1 MADYNF
7 RIKGTGQLDVSSI
20 TSSLSK
26 VEKAFSGIKVN
37 KKLENN
43 FRSIFRS
50 LEQEID
56 NFNEKMQG
64 GFKNKGDVSALENS
78 AKKISLLFSQLE
90 EDVNKA
96 YSSLS
101 AKGAKGILQLSDSDT
116 KKVQELDK
124 QIKQVES
131 SLKSLS
137 KQKVDLSSLLGNF
150 QTSKAAESARKIIE
164 TYASGAEGSLES
176 ALKQIDTAIQ
186 RQQSAARG
194 FGQTGNIQANIDSFE
209 QLRTA
214 ILNTEQESGN
224 LNNKLNSL
232 QSDKA
237 QVLNT
242 AFQNLQSSTRAAA
255 DSLSQTKTSV
265 EGTTSSLVAAKQA
278 QQEFNSELEQLKTRA
293 TYFFSL
299 QNGVNLFKKAVS
311 DAFDTVKTLDKA
323 MTETAVV
330 TDFSVGDM
338 WDQLPRYTEIA
349 DQLGASIQGAYET
362 MTLYYQQGL
371 DMNQTFQIGTETM
384 KMARIAGMDYAE
396 STNLM
401 TAALRGFNMELN
413 DTSAKRINDVY
424 SELAAITASDTQEI
438 ATAMTK
444 TASIASSANMEFET
458 TAAFLAQMIETTR
471 EPAENLGTA
480 MKTIIARFQE
490 MKSAPQDTFD
500 VDGETV
506 SVNKVETA
514 LKSVGVQLRDTK
526 GQFRDLDDVF
536 LDLAERWDSLDIMQ
550 QRYVATTAAGSR
562 QQSRFIAMMSNYDRV
577 VELVDAAYDSAGSS
591 DKQFEKTLDSLE
603 AKLNRLS
610 SAWQQFTMGIANSS
624 FIKAGVDILTSF
636 LTVVNNLTEKL
647 GSVGGAIAKIGVAWG
662 ALKLGKAGFNGIFSL
677 IGKTMG
683 IAGTQAGQQFQ
694 QNFSKSISKI
704 SLKEGAQ
711 LKTVAASLQKQIGS
725 ADFID
730 VSSLQQMFAKIPATL
745 QAEAMKAAPQTVAA
759 LSTSL
764 EESLRQNINSTDD
777 EVLAWVQ
784 RIKEQFEKDLQT
796 IGLDKALQNAMTTAG
811 KGVEIQSSI
820 PGLKTLVKAK
830 GDWTGDMAIKA
841 TDAQQLADA
850 MGKISS
856 ATGAAGS
863 ALMNFSNVLNQLGLE
878 KAASLVGT
886 FGSALMSL
894 GGIISSVMSMISILG
909 GGVTLVLTLITAVTA
924 GIIALA
930 VHQKKVAESKT
941 VEARLEKAQKATENA
956 KESANEAEEAY
967 NELLS
972 AGQDYTDLR
981 AKLDDLT
988 EGTQAWTEALLEAN
1002 AAAIALAQDYP
1013 ELAGMMTRDERGILG
1028 FKEGALD
1035 EFYSQKQQK
1044 VRASSI
1050 AQNIAQIKEEQLT
1063 YEKTIGDLGGSAAG
1077 SLTEW
1082 FKGFTGVLSDVITD
1096 YSPTDG
1102 EGKQIV
1108 INTAEEM
1115 AQSLYSTM
1123 IQSIADADYNEEEA
1137 KKLFAQR
1144 VSTDGMDIYD
1154 SETGKYLKEEYEGFV
1169 NDFFT
1174 NYSDYEN
1181 KASKAALDNAE
1192 QVGAQ
1197 WSAIVTQ
1204 SASDELLK
1212 SDYSSLVQDYFSKI
1226 VPPDD
1231 FIEAVEGQFTLSQAY
1246 ADAGMTEVGPTA
1258 QDDLDNLQKLYSNL
1272 TGIALDSVKEQYDEE
1287 EELMAQIESVWT
1299 GTQIQDAMQNQMDK
1313 LVNVI
1318 ETSKMPEAM
1327 IKVISALSGSSS
1339 ALGVNDYQTFFS
1351 DTSYWLAKTTAD
1363 SGYTPSELA
1372 RNLGFDDYRTLYGAL
1387 EQVLPQIQKQYT
1399 DNLEKFA
1406 NMYAGFNTQKDL
1418 MDQQTQAS
1426 FLAEAQKIDPQDWLK
1441 VMETAQSIQLNLGD
1455 EGAGSYF
1462 NTMFEALSS
1471 GNEELASDLDSIF
1484 GSIDYSNPIEA
1495 FREVT
1500 AGAESSEEAIAAVGQ
1515 KMLEAGQQSFSAGE
1529 QIKYFLNSADYEDLA
1544 EDIEKAKEEN
1554 GKLTADNIKDLAE
1567 GSQTLT
1573 HLMDNLNMSA
1583 KTTADIFNAIDDGRI
1598 GIDDVTN
1605 SMVKLLEVSNQ
1616 FDNTIDGTLSLIE
1629 NFDPGRDEGKVG
1641 EFVQSLTESVEE
1653 MWKNGEYGNTQLQNY
1668 LKLMFGEDAWNKA
1681 LSDAGGNLERA
1692 ETGFVKRLGVIEDNL
1707 YGAWDDLARN
1717 YKESQDKASEALG
1730 KKLSVTLGKDNDII
1744 LDVGQATTEETVQ
1757 WLADAYQVSEEYAEM
1772 MLTDFA
1778 NYSADLQKELK
1789 LNDWNAGIADY
1800 VSNKQQEGASAGLY
1814 RPVTETG
1821 GALQGQISFSD
1832 KEIQS
1837 ISAAT
1842 GKSSEQIWSDIYTQM
1857 TGVETEF
1864 QNLGQAWQSFASLTE
1879 KPLYFDLLDDDG
1891 IMKVGNELQDALT
1904 QGFQGSD
1911 PAVKNWIDQFAQD
1924 FGGATN
1930 SINYETASSFL
1941 SSIGV
1946 ASDQIPN
1953 IIQQAAENSDLKIH
1967 INGEDVDA
1975 SELPAKLEQA
1985 AAEAQ
1990 YGAAAQVF
1998 ANAIVDAFTTSTG
2011 IGQAVTNQMTEAGE
2025 SGKSAIQ
2032 EDINSID
2039 GSTLQSV
2046 ISSSIGAGAQAGV
2059 ASAQS
2064 AINSL
2069 KGGTVQVGVD
2079 FKLNK
2084 SGVTTSS
2091 GSSVTFSLY
2100 AKGSK
2105 GIKNNEVGILGD
2117 GGGPELLISK
2127 NGTARLVGENGPE
2140 AAQLKAGDQILT
2152 AKETQAAFNG
2162 NEGATYRAF
2171 AQGYRN
2177 PNSQSKGGGG
2187 SGKSGTS
2194 SSSSSSGS
2202 SSDSTD
2208 EWKNDYDWLYNLT
2221 EDINE
2226 QLRIREKLEKRY
2238 SRILRDETKSISDLA
2253 QNIYSQID
2261 SLEAQRKLQQEMYDK
2276 RKFEMEEAL
2285 KAYSDISEYA
2295 TYNWKDNTIEI
2306 DWGKI
2311 DEVTDSE
2318 LGDRIDEYIGHLER
2332 IQDAMDDA
2340 EDALDDIIDEI
2351 QDLKDEGKDEY
2362 SSFEQKVMDAYIQ
2375 REQEKID
2382 ALSDLDSNITDANS
2396 RLLSSIQSNLDK
2408 IRQERDNQKTEEDLA
2423 EKERRLAYLRQDT
2436 SGANALEIK
2445 KLEKE
2450 LQESRQDYTDSL
2462 IDQKISELQDQN
2474 DRASEERRQQIEL
2487 LQAQLDY
2494 NQKNGEYWPLVYGLI
2509 MAGVND
2515 QSQLVKGSELEALF
2529 HNSDEWDGMSG
2540 IQKMAWLEEINQEI
2554 KEGFAWLMRN
2564 SDAASIARQY
2574 ENSFEKGT
2582 DYQAI
2587 INKAVAAGDYLTAA
2601 YAEQR
2606 RNAKIDAL
2614 GLDQEKTFKYQKYL
2628 STYDKNVDYQ
2638 AKINEAIKKGDYLS
2652 AAMYE
2657 QQRNAKIAGEGRKE
2671 GQTHYYEMYLT
2682 GYGLDLSKY
2691 DTSSPSTTPSKP
2703 STPSSTPENN
2713 NSSATT
2719 PRVGSKVSIKDTA
2732 KTYGGS
2738 ASNVSIP
2745 SWVKEQSKNGYTVS
2759 AINSSAG
2766 EALIQELYSWV
2777 KLTDL
2782 DLKQYKK
2789 GGLVDSTGLA
2799 WLDGTKTAPEMVL
2812 SARDTENLITLKD
2825 VLGDILKQ
2833 GVNNSTGDSGEV
2845 TVNVDIKVDK
2855 ISDDY
2860 DVDRMVERVKKSIN
2874 QDARYR
2880 NINALNRLSR

>member
-7 RIKGTGQLDVSSI
+7 KIKGTGQLDVSNI

-26 VEKAFSGIKVN
+26 VEKAFSNIKVN

-43 FRSIFRS
+43 FRSVFNS

-64 GFKNKGDVSALENS
+64 SFKNKGDVSALENS
-78 AKKISLLFSQLE
+78 ARKISLLFSQLE
-90 EDVNKA
+90 TDVNKA
-96 YSSLS
+96 YSSLG

-116 KKVQELDK
+116 KKVQELDR

-131 SLKSLS
+131 SLKNLS
-137 KQKVDLSSLLGNF
+137 KQKVDLSNLLGNF
-150 QTSKAAESARKIIE
+150 QTSKAAESAKKVIE
-164 TYASGAEGSLES
+164 TYVSGAEGSLES

-194 FGQTGNIQANIDSFE
+194 FGQTNNIQANISSFE

-242 AFQNLQSSTRAAA
+242 AFQNLQNSTRAAA
-255 DSLSQTKTSV
+255 DGLSQTKTSV

-278 QQEFNSELEQLKTRA
+278 QQEFNSELEQLKTRT

-299 QNGVNLFKKAVS
+299 QNGVNLFKKAVR

-338 WDQLPRYTEIA
+338 WDQLPRYTELA

-371 DMNQTFQIGTETM
+371 NMDQAFQVGTETM

-396 STNLM
+396 TTNLM
-401 TAALRGFNMELN
+401 TAALRGFNMEIN

-444 TASIASSANMEFET
+444 TASIAKSANMEFET

-577 VELVDAAYDSAGSS
+577 VELVDAAYNSAGSS

-610 SAWQQFTMGIANSS
+610 SAWQQFTMGIANST
-624 FIKAGVDILTSF
+624 FIKGGVDLLTSF

-662 ALKLGKAGFNGIFSL
+662 TLKLGKAGFNGIFSA
-677 IGKTMG
+677 IGRTMG
-683 IAGTQAGQQFQ
+683 LAGTQAGQQFQ
-694 QNFSKSISKI
+694 QNFSKSISKV

-711 LKTVAASLQKQIGS
+711 LKTIAASLQKEIS
-725 ADFID
+725 STDFIN
-730 VSSLQQMFAKIPATL
+730 VSSLQQMFSKIPATL
-745 QAEAMKAAPQTVAA
+745 QAEAMKAAPQTVMA

-764 EESLRQNINSTDD
+764 EESLRQNIGSTDD

-784 RIKEQFEKDLQT
+784 RIKEQFEKDLRT
-796 IGLDKALQNAMTTAG
+796 AGLDKALQNAMATAG
-811 KGVEIQSSI
+811 KGVEVQSSL
-820 PGLKTLVKAK
+820 PGFKTVVKPK
-830 GDWTGDMAIKA
+830 GDWTRNMSIGAG
-841 TDAQQLADA
+841 DAQQLADA
-850 MGKISS
+850 MSKISS

-863 ALMNFSNVLNQLGLE
+863 ALMNFSTILNQLGLE
-878 KAASLVGT
+878 KAASLVGI

-894 GGIISSVMSMISILG
+894 GGIISSVMATISVLG
-909 GGVTLVLTLITAVTA
+909 GWVTLAITAIALLTA
-924 GIIALA
+924 GIIGL
-930 VHQKKVAESKT
+930 VIHLKKVADSKT
-941 VEARLEKAQKATENA
+941 IEARLKKAQKATENA
-956 KESANEAEEAY
+956 KESADDAEEAY
-967 NELLS
+967 NELLN

-981 AKLDDLT
+981 AKLDSLT
-988 EGTQAWTEALLEAN
+988 EGTQGWTEALLEAN

-1013 ELAGMMTRDERGILG
+1013 ELAGMMTRDENGVLG
-1028 FKEGALD
+1028 FKEGALED
-1035 EFYSQKQQK
+1035 FYSQKQK
-1044 VRASSI
+1044 KAGAVAI
-1050 AQNIAQIKEEQLT
+1050 GQNIAQIKEEQLT
-1063 YEKTIGDLGGSAAG
+1063 YEKTAEDLGGSAAG
-1077 SLTEW
+1077 SLTKW
-1082 FKGFTGVLSDVITD
+1082 FEGFTGVLSDVITD

-1102 EGKQIV
+1102 EGNEIV
-1108 INTAEEM
+1108 VNTAEEM
-1115 AQSLYSTM
+1115 AQALYNTM
-1123 IQSIADADYNEEEA
+1123 IQSLVETGYNKEEA
-1137 KKLFAQR
+1137 KKLFAQK
-1144 VSTDGMDIYD
+1144 VSDDGMDIYD
-1154 SETGKYLKEEYEGFV
+1154 SSTGEYVKEEYEGFV
-1169 NDFFT
+1169 DDLFT
-1174 NYSDYEN
+1174 NYSDYVN
-1181 KASKAALDNAE
+1181 KDSKAALDSAKQIE
-1192 QVGAQ
+1192 AQ
-1197 WSAIVTQ
+1197 WSAIITQ
-1204 SASDELLK
+1204 SASDALLK
-1212 SDYSSLVQDYFSKI
+1212 SDYSSAVQDYFSKI
-1226 VPPDD
+1226 VPPED
-1231 FIEAVEGQFTLSQAY
+1231 FIEAVEKQFSLSQAY
-1246 ADAGMTEVGPTA
+1246 DDAGLTEVAPDH
-1258 QDDLDNLQKLYSNL
+1258 QEDLDNLQKLYSNL

-1287 EELMAQIESVWT
+1287 EDLIEQIKSVWT
-1299 GTQIQDAMQNQMDK
+1299 GTQIQDAMQGQMDK
-1313 LVNVI
+1313 LANII
-1318 ETSKMPEAM
+1318 ETSKMPEALTKLM
-1327 IKVISALSGSSS
+1327 AVLTGDGSTLTAEELQAYLSGTGLSK
-1339 ALGVNDYQTFFS
+1339 A
-1351 DTSYWLAKTTAD
+1351 AID
-1363 SGYTPSELA
+1363 SGYDASEIA
-1372 RNLGFDDYRTLYGAL
+1372 EALGFDDRVSLYNAVK
-1387 EQVLPQIQKQYT
+1387 QVIPQIQKQYT
-1399 DNLEKFA
+1399 DNLKKFA
-1406 NMYAGFNTQKDL
+1406 SMYAGFNTQKDL
-1418 MDQQTQAS
+1418 KDQQTKAS
-1426 FLAEAQKIDPQDWLK
+1426 FLADAQKIDPKDMLK
-1441 VMETAQSIQLNLGD
+1441 LMETAQSIQLNLSG

-1471 GNEELASDLDSIF
+1471 GNKELASDLDSIF

-1495 FREVT
+1495 FREIT
-1500 AGAESSEEAIAAVGQ
+1500 AAAESSEGAIAEVGQ
-1515 KMLEAGQQSFSAGE
+1515 KMLETGQQSFSAGE
-1529 QIKYFLNSADYEDLA
+1529 QIKYFLNSADYEELA

-1554 GKLTADNIKDLAE
+1554 GKLTADNIKDLAK

-1573 HLMDNLNMSA
+1573 HLMGNLNMSA
-1583 KTTADIFNAIDDGRI
+1583 KTTADIFNAIGDGKIGLDDI
-1598 GIDDVTN
+1598 TD
-1605 SMVKLLEVSNQ
+1605 SMVKLLEASNQ
-1616 FDNTIDGTLSLIE
+1616 FDNTINGTLSLIE

-1681 LSDAGGNLERA
+1681 LADAGGNLERA

-1717 YKESQDKASEALG
+1717 YKKSQDKASEALG
-1730 KKLSVTLGKDNDII
+1730 KKLTVTLGKDNDII

-1772 MLTDFA
+1772 MLTDFV

-1800 VSNKQQEGASAGLY
+1800 VTSKQEEGAKVGAYSSD
-1814 RPVTETG
+1814 ETTG
-1821 GALQGQISFSD
+1821 KAVFSD
-1832 KEIQS
+1832 KEVQS

-1842 GKSSEQIWSDIYTQM
+1842 GKSSEQVWTDIYSQM

-1864 QNLGQAWQSFASLTE
+1864 QNLKQAYQSFASMTE

-1891 IMKVGNELQDALT
+1891 IMKVGEELQTALT
-1904 QGFQGSD
+1904 EGFQSSN
-1911 PAVKNWIDQFAQD
+1911 PAVQNWVDQFAQD
-1924 FGGATN
+1924 FGGATEA
-1930 SINYETASSFL
+1930 INYETASSFL

-1946 ASDQIPN
+1946 ASDQIPG
-1953 IIQQAAENSDLKIH
+1953 IIQQAAENSNLKIH

-1985 AAEAQ
+1985 AAEVQ

-1998 ANAIVDAFTTSTG
+1998 ADAIVEAFTSATG
-2011 IGQAVTNQMTEAGE
+2011 IGQAVTSQMTEAGE
-2025 SGKSAIQ
+2025 TGKNVIQ

-2046 ISSSIGAGAQAGV
+2046 ISGSIGAGAQAGV

-2069 KGGTVQVGVD
+2069 TGGTVQVGVN

-2091 GSSVTFSLY
+2091 GSSVSFSLY
-2100 AKGSK
+2100 AKGSQ
-2105 GIKNNEVGILGD
+2105 GIKNNEIGILGD

-2127 NGTARLVGENGPE
+2127 NGTARLVGKNGPE
-2140 AAQLKAGDQILT
+2140 AVQLKAGDQILT
-2152 AKETQAAFNG
+2152 AEETQTVFG
-2162 NEGATYRAF
+2162 NNKGTTYRAF

-2177 PNSQSKGGGG
+2177 PDSQSKGGGG
-2187 SGKSGTS
+2187 SGESGGS
-2194 SSSSSSGS
+2194 SGSSSSSSGSSS

-2276 RKFEMEEAL
+2276 RKYEMEEAL

-2295 TYNWKDNTIEI
+2295 TYNWEDNTIEI

-2311 DEVTDSE
+2311 DEVTDTE

-2340 EDALDDIIDEI
+2340 EDSLDDIIDEI

-2382 ALSDLDSNITDANS
+2382 VLSDLDSNITDANS
-2396 RLLSSIQSNLDK
+2396 KLLSSIQSSLDK

-2450 LQESRQDYTDSL
+2450 LQEGRQDYTDSL

-2474 DRASEERRQQIEL
+2474 DRASEERQQQIEL

-2494 NQKNGEYWPLVYGLI
+2494 NQKNGEYWPLVYSLI
-2509 MAGVND
+2509 MTGVND
-2515 QSQLVKGSELEALF
+2515 QSQLVKGSELETLF

-2574 ENSFEKGT
+2574 ENSFDKGT

-2628 STYDKNVDYQ
+2628 STYDKDIDYQ
-2638 AKINEAIKKGDYLS
+2638 AKINEAVKRGDYLS

-2682 GYGLDLSKY
+2682 DYGLDLSKY
-2691 DTSSPSTTPSKP
+2691 DTSTAPTSPSSP
-2703 STPSSTPENN
+2703 STPSPTPEDDG
-2713 NSSATT
+2713 SSTIT

-2732 KTYGGS
+2732 TTYGGS
-2738 ASNVSIP
+2738 ASNISIP
-2745 SWVKEQSKNGYTVS
+2745 DWVKEQSKNGYTVS
-2759 AINSSAG
+2759 AINSSTG
-2766 EALIQELYSWV
+2766 EALIQEIFSWV
-2777 KLTDL
+2777 KLADL
-2782 DLKQYKK
+2782 DLKQYRR

-2833 GVNNSTGDSGEV
+2833 GVSGSTGDSGEV
-2845 TVNVDIKVDK
+2845 TINVDIKVDK

>member
-7 RIKGTGQLDVSSI
+7 KIKGTGQLDVSNI

-26 VEKAFSGIKVN
+26 VEKAFSNIKVN

-43 FRSIFRS
+43 FRSVFNS
-50 LEQEID
+50 LEQEIN

-64 GFKNKGDVSALENS
+64 SFKNKGDVSALENS

-90 EDVNKA
+90 TDVNKA

-116 KKVQELDK
+116 RKVQELDR

-131 SLKSLS
+131 SLKNLS
-137 KQKVDLSSLLGNF
+137 KQKVDLNNLLGNF
-150 QTSKAAESARKIIE
+150 QTSKAAESARKVIE
-164 TYASGAEGSLES
+164 TYVSGAEGSLES

-194 FGQTGNIQANIDSFE
+194 FGQTNNIQANISSFE

-242 AFQNLQSSTRAAA
+242 AFQNLQNSTRAAA
-255 DSLSQTKTSV
+255 GSLSQTKTSV

-278 QQEFNSELEQLKTRA
+278 QQEFNSELEQLKTRT

-299 QNGVNLFKKAVS
+299 QNGVNLFKKAVRA
-311 DAFDTVKTLDKA
+311 AFDTVKTLDKA

-338 WDQLPRYTEIA
+338 WDQLPRYAELA

-371 DMNQTFQIGTETM
+371 NMDQAFQVGTETM

-396 STNLM
+396 TTNLM
-401 TAALRGFNMELN
+401 TAALRGFNMEIN

-444 TASIASSANMEFET
+444 TASIAKSANMEFET

-490 MKSAPQDTFD
+490 MKSAPQDTFE

-577 VELVDAAYDSAGSS
+577 VELVNAAYNSAGSS

-610 SAWQQFTMGIANSS
+610 SAWQQFTMGIANST
-624 FIKAGVDILTSF
+624 FIKGGVDLLTSF

-662 ALKLGKAGFNGIFSL
+662 TLKLGKAGFNGIFSA
-677 IGKTMG
+677 IGRTMG
-683 IAGTQAGQQFQ
+683 LAGTQAGQQFQ

-711 LKTVAASLQKQIGS
+711 LKTIAASLQKEIS
-725 ADFID
+725 STDFIN
-730 VSSLQQMFAKIPATL
+730 VSSLQQMFSKIPATL
-745 QAEAMKAAPQTVAA
+745 QAEAMKAAPQTVTA

-764 EESLRQNINSTDD
+764 EESLRQNIGSTDD

-784 RIKEQFEKDLQT
+784 RIKEQFEKDLRT
-796 IGLDKALQNAMTTAG
+796 VGLDKALQNAMTTAG
-811 KGVEIQSSI
+811 KGVEVQSSL
-820 PGLKTLVKAK
+820 PGFKTVVKPK
-830 GDWTGDMAIKA
+830 GDWTRNMSIGAG
-841 TDAQQLADA
+841 DAQQLADA
-850 MGKISS
+850 MSKISR

-863 ALMNFSNVLNQLGLE
+863 ALMNFSIILNQLGLK
-878 KAASLVGT
+878 KAASLVGI

-894 GGIISSVMSMISILG
+894 GGIISSVMATISILG
-909 GGVTLVLTLITAVTA
+909 GGVTLAITLITLLIA
-924 GIIALA
+924 GIAALA
-930 VHQKKVAESKT
+930 IHLKKVADSKT
-941 VEARLEKAQKATENA
+941 IEARLEKAQKATENA
-956 KESANEAEEAY
+956 KESANDAEEAY
-967 NELLS
+967 NELLN
-972 AGQDYTDLR
+972 AGQNYTDLR
-981 AKLDDLT
+981 AKLDSLT

-1013 ELAGMMTRDERGILG
+1013 ELAGMMTRDEKGVLG
-1028 FKEGALD
+1028 FKEGALED
-1035 EFYSQKQQK
+1035 FYSQRQK
-1044 VRASSI
+1044 KARAAAI
-1050 AQNIAQIKEEQLT
+1050 GQNIAQIEEEQLG
-1063 YEKTIGDLGGSAAG
+1063 YEKTVEDLGGSAAD
-1077 SLTEW
+1077 SLTKW
-1082 FKGFTGVLSDVITD
+1082 FEGFTGVLSDVITD

-1102 EGKQIV
+1102 EGKEIV
-1108 INTAEEM
+1108 VNTTEEM
-1115 AQSLYSTM
+1115 ARALYNTMVQSL
-1123 IQSIADADYNEEEA
+1123 AEADYDTEEA
-1137 KKLFAQR
+1137 KKLFAQK
-1144 VSTDGMDIYD
+1144 VSDDGMNIYN
-1154 SETGKYLKEEYEGFV
+1154 SSTGEYVKGEYEGFV
-1169 NDFFT
+1169 NDLFT
-1174 NYSDYEN
+1174 NYSDYVN
-1181 KASKAALDNAE
+1181 KDSKAAFDSAK
-1192 QVGAQ
+1192 QIGAQ
-1197 WSAIVTQ
+1197 WSAIITQ
-1204 SASDELLK
+1204 SASDTLLK
-1212 SDYSSLVQDYFSKI
+1212 SDYSSVVQDYFSKI
-1226 VPPDD
+1226 VPPED
-1231 FIEAVEGQFTLSQAY
+1231 FIEAVEKQFSLSQAY
-1246 ADAGMTEVGPTA
+1246 DDAGLTEVAPDVQG
-1258 QDDLDNLQKLYSNL
+1258 DLDNLQELYSNL

-1287 EELMAQIESVWT
+1287 EDLIEQIKSVWT
-1299 GTQIQDAMQNQMDK
+1299 GTQIQDAMQGQMDK
-1313 LVNVI
+1313 LANII
-1318 ETSKMPEAM
+1318 ETSKMPEALTKLM
-1327 IKVISALSGSSS
+1327 AVLTGDGSTLTAEEYQAFMSQKGLSM
-1339 ALGVNDYQTFFS
+1339 
-1351 DTSYWLAKTTAD
+1351 TSEETGLNFTQLAEA
-1363 SGYTPSELA
+1363 
-1372 RNLGFDDYRTLYGAL
+1372 LGFDGISSLYEGIKNILPVLQQQRGKAL
-1387 EQVLPQIQKQYT
+1387 GDFSERYYAANSQKLIMGQQAQAEMWEKANKLSTSDIERISQVT
-1399 DNLEKFA
+1399 D
-1406 NMYAGFNTQKDL
+1406 
-1418 MDQQTQAS
+1418 
-1426 FLAEAQKIDPQDWLK
+1426 
-1441 VMETAQSIQLNLGD
+1441 SIKLNLGGD
-1455 EGAGSYF
+1455 GWKSYF
-1462 NTMFEALSS
+1462 NSITDALSS
-1471 GNEELASDLDSIF
+1471 KNTELASDLESIF

-1495 FREVT
+1495 FREIT
-1500 AGAESSEEAIAAVGQ
+1500 AAAESSEGAIATVGQ
-1515 KMLEAGQQSFSAGE
+1515 KMLETGQQSFSAGE

-1554 GKLTADNIKDLAE
+1554 GKLTADNIKDLAK

-1573 HLMDNLNMSA
+1573 HLMGNLNMSA
-1583 KTTADIFNAIDDGRI
+1583 KTTADIFNAIGDGKIGLDDI
-1598 GIDDVTN
+1598 TD
-1605 SMVKLLEVSNQ
+1605 SMVKLLEASNQ
-1616 FDNTIDGTLSLIE
+1616 FDDTIDGTLSLIE

-1641 EFVQSLTESVEE
+1641 DFVQSLTESVEE

-1681 LSDAGGNLERA
+1681 LADAGGNLERA

-1717 YKESQDKASEALG
+1717 YKKSQDKASEALG
-1730 KKLSVTLGKDNDII
+1730 KKLTVTLGKDNDII

-1800 VSNKQQEGASAGLY
+1800 VASKQEEGAKVGAYSSDETTGK
-1814 RPVTETG
+1814 PV
-1821 GALQGQISFSD
+1821 FSD
-1832 KEIQS
+1832 KEVQS
-1837 ISAAT
+1837 ISSAT
-1842 GKSSEQIWSDIYTQM
+1842 GKSSEQIWADIYSQM
-1857 TGVETEF
+1857 TGVETKF
-1864 QNLGQAWQSFASLTE
+1864 QDLKQAYQSFASMTE

-1891 IMKVGNELQDALT
+1891 IMKVGDELQKALT
-1904 QGFQGSD
+1904 EGFQASN
-1911 PAVKNWIDQFAQD
+1911 PAVQNWINQFAQD
-1924 FGGATN
+1924 FGGRTEA
-1930 SINYETASSFL
+1930 INYETASSFL

-1946 ASDQIPN
+1946 ASDQIPG
-1953 IIQQAAENSDLKIH
+1953 IIQQAAENSNLKIH

-1975 SELPAKLEQA
+1975 SELPTKLEQA

-1990 YGAAAQVF
+1990 YGTAAQVF
-1998 ANAIVDAFTTSTG
+1998 ANAIVEAFTSATG
-2011 IGQAVTNQMTEAGE
+2011 IGQAVTSQMTEAGE
-2025 SGKSAIQ
+2025 TGKNVIQ
-2032 EDINSID
+2032 GDINSID
-2039 GSTLQSV
+2039 GSTLQST
-2046 ISSSIGAGAQAGV
+2046 ISSAISAGAQAGV
-2059 ASAQS
+2059 SVAQS

-2069 KGGTVQVGVD
+2069 RGGTVQVGVN
-2079 FKLNK
+2079 FKLNQ

-2091 GSSVTFSLY
+2091 GSSVSFSLY

-2105 GIKNNEVGILGD
+2105 GIRNNEIGILGD

-2127 NGTARLVGENGPE
+2127 NGTARLVGEDGPE
-2140 AAQLKAGDQILT
+2140 AVQLKAGDQILT
-2152 AKETQAAFNG
+2152 AEETQTALG
-2162 NEGATYRAF
+2162 NNRGTTYRAF
-2171 AQGYRN
+2171 AQGYRK
-2177 PNSQSKGGGG
+2177 PNSQSGGGGG
-2187 SGKSGTS
+2187 SGNSGGSSGS

-2202 SSDSTD
+2202 SSSSDK

-2261 SLEAQRKLQQEMYDK
+2261 SLEAQRKLQQEMYNK
-2276 RKFEMEEAL
+2276 RKHEMEEAL
-2285 KAYSDISEYA
+2285 KAYSDISKYA
-2295 TYNWKDNTIEI
+2295 TYNWEDNTIEI

-2311 DEVTDSE
+2311 DEVTDTE

-2340 EDALDDIIDEI
+2340 EDSLDDIIDEI

-2396 RLLSSIQSNLDK
+2396 KLLSSIQSSLDK
-2408 IRQERDNQKTEEDLA
+2408 IRQERANQKAEEDLA

-2450 LQESRQDYTDSL
+2450 LQEGRQDYTDSL

-2474 DRASEERRQQIEL
+2474 DRASEERQQQIEL

-2494 NQKNGEYWPLVYGLI
+2494 NQKNGEYWPLVYSLI
-2509 MAGVND
+2509 MTGVND

-2554 KEGFAWLMRN
+2554 KAGFAWLMRN
-2564 SDAASIARQY
+2564 SDAAAIARQY
-2574 ENSFEKGT
+2574 ENSFDKET

-2587 INKAVAAGDYLTAA
+2587 INKAVAEGDYLTAA

-2628 STYDKNVDYQ
+2628 STYDKNIDYQ
-2638 AKINEAIKKGDYLS
+2638 AKINEAIKNGDYLS

-2657 QQRNAKIAGEGRKE
+2657 QQRNAKLAGEGRKE
-2671 GQTHYYEMYLT
+2671 AQTHYYEMYLT

-2691 DTSSPSTTPSKP
+2691 DTSTAPTSPSSP
-2703 STPSSTPENN
+2703 STPSTAPEDGS
-2713 NSSATT
+2713 SSATT

-2738 ASNVSIP
+2738 ASNISIP
-2745 SWVKEQSKNGYTVS
+2745 NWVKEQSKNGYTIS
-2759 AINSSAG
+2759 AINSSTG
-2766 EALIQELYSWV
+2766 EALIKEIYSWV
-2777 KLTDL
+2777 KLSDL
-2782 DLKQYKK
+2782 DLKQYRR
-2789 GGLVDSTGLA
+2789 GGLVSSTGLA

-2833 GVNNSTGDSGEV
+2833 GVSGSTGDSGEV
-2845 TVNVDIKVDK
+2845 TINVDIKVDK

>member
-7 RIKGTGQLDVSSI
+7 RIKGTGQLDVSNI

-43 FRSIFRS
+43 FRSVFNS
-50 LEQEID
+50 LKQEID
-56 NFNEKMQG
+56 SFNEKMQG
-64 GFKNKGDVSALENS
+64 SFKNKGDVSALENS

-90 EDVNKA
+90 TDVSKA

-116 KKVQELDK
+116 KKVQELDR

-131 SLKSLS
+131 SLKNLS
-137 KQKVDLSSLLGNF
+137 KQKIDLNNLLGNF

-194 FGQTGNIQANIDSFE
+194 FGQTNNIQANINSFE

-242 AFQNLQSSTRAAA
+242 AFQNLQNSTRAAA
-255 DSLSQTKTSV
+255 DSLSQTKNSV

-278 QQEFNSELEQLKTRA
+278 QQEFNSELEQLKTRT

-311 DAFDTVKTLDKA
+311 DAFNTVKTLDKA

-338 WDQLPRYTEIA
+338 WDQLPKYTELA

-490 MKSAPQDTFD
+490 MKSAPEDTFD

-536 LDLAERWDSLDIMQ
+536 LDLAKRWDSLDIMQ

-577 VELVDAAYDSAGSS
+577 MELVGSAYDSAGSS

-624 FIKAGVDILTSF
+624 FIKAGVDFLTSF
-636 LTVVNNLTEKL
+636 LTIVNNLTEKL
-647 GSVGGAIAKIGVAWG
+647 GTVGGAIAKIGVAWG
-662 ALKLGKAGFNGIFSL
+662 TLKLGKAGFNGIFSM

-683 IAGTQAGQQFQ
+683 LAGTQAGQQFQ
-694 QNFSKSISKI
+694 QNFSRSISKI

-711 LKTVAASLQKQIGS
+711 LKTLAVSLQKEIGS
-725 ADFID
+725 TDFINI
-730 VSSLQQMFAKIPATL
+730 SSLQQMFSKIPATL
-745 QAEAMKAAPQTVAA
+745 QAEVMKAAPQTVTA

-764 EESLRQNINSTDD
+764 EESLRQNIGSTDD

-796 IGLDKALQNAMTTAG
+796 VGLDKALQNAMTTAG
-811 KGVEIQSSI
+811 QGIEVQSSI
-820 PGLKTLVKAK
+820 PGLKTLVKAE
-830 GDWTGDMAIKA
+830 GDWTGNMSIKSA
-841 TDAQQLADA
+841 DAQQLADA

-863 ALMNFSNVLNQLGLE
+863 ALMNFSNILNQLGLE

-894 GGIISSVMSMISILG
+894 GGVISSVMSMISILG
-909 GGVTLVLTLITAVTA
+909 GGVTLVLALITAVTA

-930 VHQKKVAESKT
+930 IHQKKVAESKT

-972 AGQDYTDLR
+972 AGQSYTDLR

-988 EGTQAWTEALLEAN
+988 EGAQAWTEALLEAN
-1002 AAAIALAQDYP
+1002 AAAIELAQDYP
-1013 ELAGMMTRDERGILG
+1013 ELAGMMTRDENGVLG
-1028 FKEGALD
+1028 FKEGALED
-1035 EFYSQKQQK
+1035 FYAQKQQK
-1044 VRASSI
+1044 AGVSSI

-1063 YEKTIGDLGGSAAG
+1063 YEKTISNLGGSAAG

-1082 FKGFTGVLSDVITD
+1082 FEGFTGVLSDVITD

-1108 INTAEEM
+1108 VNTAEEM
-1115 AQSLYSTM
+1115 AQALYTTM
-1123 IQSIADADYNEEEA
+1123 VQSMADADYDTEKA

-1144 VSTDGMDIYD
+1144 ISDDGMNIYD
-1154 SETGKYLKEEYEGFV
+1154 SSTGQYLKKEYEGFV

-1174 NYSDYEN
+1174 NYSGYDT
-1181 KASKAALDNAE
+1181 KASKAALDSAK

-1197 WSAIVTQ
+1197 WSAIITQ
-1204 SASDELLK
+1204 SASDTLLK
-1212 SDYSSLVQDYFSKI
+1212 SDYSSVVQDYFSKI
-1226 VPPDD
+1226 VPPED
-1231 FIEAVEGQFTLSQAY
+1231 FIEAVEKQFSLSQAY
-1246 ADAGMTEVGPTA
+1246 EDAGMTEIDPAG
-1258 QDDLDNLQKLYSNL
+1258 QGELDNLQKLYSNL

-1287 EELMAQIESVWT
+1287 EDLIEQIKSVWT
-1299 GTQIQDAMQNQMDK
+1299 GTQIQDAMQGQMDK

-1318 ETSKMPEAM
+1318 ETSKMPEALTKLM
-1327 IKVISALSGSSS
+1327 AVLTGDGSTLTAEEFQAYSSGVGLSK
-1339 ALGVNDYQTFFS
+1339 A
-1351 DTSYWLAKTTAD
+1351 AIE
-1363 SGYTPSELA
+1363 SGYSTGEIA
-1372 RNLGFDDYRTLYGAL
+1372 EALGFDDRISLYNAVK
-1387 EQVLPQIQKQYT
+1387 QAIPQIQQQYI

-1418 MDQQTQAS
+1418 TDQQTQAS
-1426 FLAEAQKIDPQDWLK
+1426 FLAEAQRIDPQDWLK
-1441 VMETAQSIQLNLGD
+1441 VMETAQSIQLNLGE

-1471 GNEELASDLDSIF
+1471 DNEELASDLDSIF

-1515 KMLEAGQQSFSAGE
+1515 KILEAGQQSFSAGE
-1529 QIKYFLNSADYEDLA
+1529 QFKYFLNSADYEDLA

-1598 GIDDVTN
+1598 GLDDITD
-1605 SMVKLLEVSNQ
+1605 SMVKLLEATNQ
-1616 FDNTIDGTLSLIE
+1616 FDNTIDNTLSLIE

-1717 YKESQDKASEALG
+1717 YKKSQDKASEALG

-1800 VSNKQQEGASAGLY
+1800 VTSKQEEGAKVGAYTSDG
-1814 RPVTETG
+1814 TTG
-1821 GALQGQISFSD
+1821 KAIFSD
-1832 KEIQS
+1832 KEVQS
-1837 ISAAT
+1837 ISATT
-1842 GKSSEQIWSDIYTQM
+1842 GKSTEQVWSDIYTQM

-1864 QNLGQAWQSFASLTE
+1864 QNLDQAWQSFASLTE

-1891 IMKVGNELQDALT
+1891 IMKVGDELQSALT
-1904 QGFQGSD
+1904 EGFQASN
-1911 PAVKNWIDQFAQD
+1911 PAVQNWIDQFAQD
-1924 FGGATN
+1924 FGGKTE

-1946 ASDQIPN
+1946 ASDQIPS

-1975 SELPAKLEQA
+1975 SELPTKLEQA

-1998 ANAIVDAFTTSTG
+1998 ANAIVEAFTSATG
-2011 IGQAVTNQMTEAGE
+2011 IGQAVTDQMTTAGE
-2025 SGKSAIQ
+2025 SGKTAIQ

-2069 KGGTVQVGVD
+2069 RGGTVQVGVN

-2091 GSSVTFSLY
+2091 GSSVSFSLY
-2100 AKGSK
+2100 AEGSK
-2105 GIKNNEVGILGD
+2105 GIKNNEIGILGD

-2127 NGTARLVGENGPE
+2127 NGIARLVGENGPE
-2140 AAQLKAGDQILT
+2140 AARLKTGDQILT
-2152 AKETQAAFNG
+2152 AEETRAVFSG
-2162 NEGATYRAF
+2162 NETSTYRAF

-2187 SGKSGTS
+2187 SSKSGTGS
-2194 SSSSSSGS
+2194 GGSGSSGS
-2202 SSDSTD
+2202 SSDSTE

-2261 SLEAQRKLQQEMYDK
+2261 SLEAQRKLQQEMYDN

-2285 KAYSDISEYA
+2285 KAYSDISDYA

-2340 EDALDDIIDEI
+2340 EDSLDDIIDEI

-2362 SSFEQKVMDAYIQ
+2362 SSFEQKVMEAYIQ

-2396 RLLSSIQSNLDK
+2396 KLLSSIQSNLDK
-2408 IRQERDNQKTEEDLA
+2408 IRQERDNQKTEQDLA

-2462 IDQKISELQDQN
+2462 IDQKISELQEQN
-2474 DRASEERRQQIEL
+2474 DRASEERQQQIEL

-2494 NQKNGEYWPLVYGLI
+2494 NQKNGEYWPLVYSLI
-2509 MAGVND
+2509 MTGVND

-2564 SDAASIARQY
+2564 SDAAAIARQY
-2574 ENSFEKGT
+2574 ENSFDKNT

-2587 INKAVAAGDYLTAA
+2587 INKAIASGDYLTAA

-2628 STYDKNVDYQ
+2628 STYDKNIDYQ
-2638 AKINEAIKKGDYLS
+2638 AKINEAIKQGDYLS

-2691 DTSSPSTTPSKP
+2691 DTSTIPTPSSSP
-2703 STPSSTPENN
+2703 STPSSDPEND
-2713 NSSATT
+2713 NSSTVV

-2745 SWVKEQSKNGYTVS
+2745 NWVKEESKNGYTIS
-2759 AINSSAG
+2759 AINSSTG
-2766 EALIQELYSWV
+2766 EALIQEIYSWV
-2777 KLTDL
+2777 KLSDL
-2782 DLKQYKK
+2782 DLKEYKK
-2789 GGLVDSTGLA
+2789 GGLVSSTGLA
-2799 WLDGTKTAPEMVL
+2799 WLDGTKSAPEMVL
-2812 SARDTENLITLKD
+2812 NSRDTENFIVLKD
-2825 VLGDILKQ
+2825 ILSDLLKQ
-2833 GVNNSTGDSGEV
+2833 SSGGGSGDSGEV
-2845 TVNVDIKVDK
+2845 TINVDIKVDK